1 MSSND
6 TVIIL
11 KNVFKSYRQKSIVV
25 HALSGIS
32 LEIYRGEIACIVGPS
47 GSGKTTLLNIV
58 GGLDR
63 ADSGRVIVDGV
74 DITELDE
81 GKLTEFRLRKIGF
94 VFQALNLIPILTA
107 VENVELP
114 LAFMGLSKKERRERA
129 LEALE
134 MVRLGDKAYRKPDEL
149 SGGEQQRV
157 AIARAL
163 VTRPSIVLMDEPT
176 AHLDSETGSELMKL
190 VKRLNSKLKQ
200 TFIIAT
206 HDPIVVN
213 SCEKVIRIR
222 DGKIISIEG
231 GRKSLSS

>member
-1 MSSND
+1 
-6 TVIIL
+6 
-11 KNVFKSYRQKSIVV
+11 
-25 HALSGIS
+25 
-32 LEIYRGEIACIVGPS
+32 
-47 GSGKTTLLNIV
+47 
-58 GGLDR
+58 
-63 ADSGRVIVDGV
+63 
-74 DITELDE
+74 
-81 GKLTEFRLRKIGF
+81 
-94 VFQALNLIPILTA
+94 
-107 VENVELP
+107 
-114 LAFMGLSKKERRERA
+114 
-129 LEALE
+129 

-163 VTRPSIVLMDEPT
+163 VTRPAIVLMDEPT

-190 VKRLNSKLKQ
+190 VKRLNSKLRQ
-200 TFIIAT
+200 TFLIAT